1 MSYTAEIKRTNP
13 ACFLFLIDQSGSMA
27 DDWGGSPGKKK
38 ADGLATII
46 NRLLQELILACP
58 TDAEAVKPRDYFSV
72 GVIGYGANVGP
83 AFIGPLAG
91 RELVPI
97 SEVAEKPARL
107 EERSK
112 QIDDGAGGLVSQTV
126 RFPIWFDAT
135 ANHGTPMC
143 QALARAQNT
152 LTTWLSQHQDSFP
165 PIVVNITDGESTDG
179 DPTTAA
185 ESLKTLR
192 TNDGGVLLLNVHL
205 SSKGGEPILFP
216 DSDNNLPDQYA
227 KLLFQM
233 SSPLTDGMK
242 ARATQ
247 KGITVGQSSK
257 GFAFNADL
265 KAVIQFLEI
274 GTRPTNLR

>member
-1 MSYTAEIKRTNP
+1 MAYTAEIKRTNP

-72 GVIGYGANVGP
+72 GVIGYGASVGP
-83 AFIGPLAG
+83 AFVGPLAG
-91 RELVPI
+91 RELALI

-112 QIDDGAGGLVSQTV
+112 QVDDGAGGLTSQTV
-126 RFPIWFDAT
+126 RFPIWFDPT
-135 ANHGTPMC
+135 ANGGTPMC
-143 QALARAQNT
+143 QALSSAQNI

-179 DPTTAA
+179 DPTAAA
-185 ESLKTLR
+185 ESLKNLK
-192 TNDGGVLLLNVHL
+192 TNDGNVLLLNVHL

-216 DSDNNLPDQYA
+216 DGDGNLPDQYA
-227 KLLFQM
+227 KLLYQL

-242 ARATQ
+242 LRATQ
-247 KGITVGQSSK
+247 KGINAGQSSR
-257 GFAFNADL
+257 GFVFNADP